1 MDFPKVFIQPTFRSV
16 IQRRLEQLFWPPRK
30 VSNYYKRSQSKKE
43 IELNEKLK
51 ALCYSRISTNGNLSK
66 TATFFA
72 DKPYIDF
79 WLNL

>member
-16 IQRRLEQLFWPPRK
+16 IQRRLEQLFWPSRK
-30 VSNYYKRSQSKKE
+30 VSNYYKQSQSKKE
-43 IELNEKLK
+43 VELNEKLK
-51 ALCYSRISTNGNLSK
+51 ALCYSRIST

-79 WLNL
+79 CLNL

>member
-16 IQRRLEQLFWPPRK
+16 IQRRLEQLFWPSRK
-30 VSNYYKRSQSKKE
+30 VSNYYKQSRSKKE

-51 ALCYSRISTNGNLSK
+51 ALCYSRISTNGNLST

-79 WLNL
+79 CLNL

>member
-16 IQRRLEQLFWPPRK
+16 IQRRLEQLFWK

-51 ALCYSRISTNGNLSK
+51 ALCYSRISTNGNLST

-79 WLNL
+79 CLNL